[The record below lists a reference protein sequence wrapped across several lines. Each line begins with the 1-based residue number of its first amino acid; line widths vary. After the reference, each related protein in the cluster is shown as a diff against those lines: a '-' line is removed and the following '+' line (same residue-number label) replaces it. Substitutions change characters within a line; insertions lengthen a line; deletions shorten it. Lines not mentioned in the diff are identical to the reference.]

1 VTDSFAHLHVH
12 TEYSLLDGAAR
23 IGDIVAAAVADGQPA
38 IGITDHGNMYGV
50 VDFYRACREQGIK
63 PVLGTEAYM
72 AHESRSERPT
82 RRGRLDDSGGETEG
96 GRKLYYH
103 LTLLAENATGYR
115 NLIQVA
121 SRAFLE
127 GYYYKPRVDWEV
139 LADHNE
145 GLIATTGCLG
155 GQVLQALL
163 RDDYEGARERAGR
176 LQDIFGRDNL
186 FVELQDHGIPEQQRT
201 NPQLIRLAEELGAPL
216 LATNDSHYTCE
227 DDAVSHDALL
237 CVQTGSLVSDE
248 QRFRFH
254 GTQHYVKSAG
264 EMRGL
269 FRDVP
274 SACDN
279 TLWIA
284 ERCDVEIEFGKP
296 QLPDFPLPDGFKD
309 DDAYLEHLAF
319 EGARKRWGDTLPDSV
334 VERLAYELKVIGDM
348 GFSAYFLITWDLIR
362 YARERSIR
370 VGPGRGSAAGCA
382 VAYALEITD
391 LDPIRYDLLFE
402 RFLNPSRSNMPDIDM
417 DFDSR
422 HRDELIRYAAERYG
436 RDHVAQIITFSQIK
450 ARAAVRDA
458 ARVLGHPY
466 GLGDRVAKAM
476 PQLIM
481 GRDTP
486 LAACLVETDEH
497 SEGFKMA
504 ADLRQMY
511 ETDND
516 VREVVDVARGLEGLR
531 RQDSIHAAA
540 VVITKEPLT
549 EYLPIQRKPES
560 GQDPADAPVVTQFEM
575 HAVEDLGLLKMDFLG
590 LRNLDVI
597 TDTLALVEATRG
609 EVIDIDNVQL
619 DDAATFDLLA
629 RGDTIGVF
637 QLESGPMRSLMRSLA
652 PTGFQDVAALVALYR
667 PGPMS
672 TNMHNDYADRKNGR
686 QPVSY
691 FHPDAE
697 ELLADTY
704 GLMIYQ
710 ESVMRVAQK
719 FAGYSMADADN
730 LRKACGKKDRDLMQK
745 ERKGFVSGCE
755 ATGYGGALGDDLFDD
770 IEQFADYAF
779 NKSHSY
785 GYGYIAYQIA
795 FLKANYPVEYM
806 AALLTSVKSNLDKA
820 AVYLNEC
827 RIMGIDVGVPDIN
840 TARSDFHA
848 LPGDQVGANGSGSGH
863 RIAFGLSAVRNVGEG
878 LVDLLLAERDSGGPF
893 ADFYD
898 FVERCDSTVLN
909 KRTVESLIKAGA
921 FDTFGHPRQGLLLAH
936 EQVIEHTLARRR
948 EHDMGVMSLFGEG
961 DSEPLFDER
970 TVISDVEFDKT
981 VRLAF
986 EKEMLG
992 LYVSDHPLSGY
1003 EVALRRRCDMAIA
1016 DLADV
1021 DDGMQHTIGGVLTN
1035 LQKKWTRKGDLMAVF
1050 DLEDLGGSVEVT
1062 VFPKTMAEH
1071 GHKLEE
1077 DAIVLVRGRL
1087 DDRRGAVPKILC
1099 HEVEVIEM
1107 GDLPSSRPVRL
1118 RLPIDRVSRS
1128 TVDELKELLSAHP
1141 GDAEVYLH
1149 LGDRQV
1155 LRLPADY
1162 CVNPSGGLVGELR
1175 VLLGAEAVV
1184 TG

>member
-296 QLPDFPLPDGFKD
+296 QLPDFPLPDGFTD
-309 DDAYLEHLAF
+309 DDAYLEHLTF

-1099 HEVEVIEM
+1099 HEVEVVEM

>member
-1 VTDSFAHLHVH
+1 
-12 TEYSLLDGAAR
+12 
-23 IGDIVAAAVADGQPA
+23 
-38 IGITDHGNMYGV
+38 
-50 VDFYRACREQGIK
+50 
-63 PVLGTEAYM
+63 
-72 AHESRSERPT
+72 
-82 RRGRLDDSGGETEG
+82 
-96 GRKLYYH
+96 
-103 LTLLAENATGYR
+103 
-115 NLIQVA
+115 
-121 SRAFLE
+121 
-127 GYYYKPRVDWEV
+127 
-139 LADHNE
+139 
-145 GLIATTGCLG
+145 
-155 GQVLQALL
+155 
-163 RDDYEGARERAGR
+163 
-176 LQDIFGRDNL
+176 
-186 FVELQDHGIPEQQRT
+186 
-201 NPQLIRLAEELGAPL
+201 
-216 LATNDSHYTCE
+216 
-227 DDAVSHDALL
+227 
-237 CVQTGSLVSDE
+237 
-248 QRFRFH
+248 
-254 GTQHYVKSAG
+254 
-264 EMRGL
+264 
-269 FRDVP
+269 
-274 SACDN
+274 
-279 TLWIA
+279 
-284 ERCDVEIEFGKP
+284 
-296 QLPDFPLPDGFKD
+296 
-309 DDAYLEHLAF
+309 
-319 EGARKRWGDTLPDSV
+319 
-334 VERLAYELKVIGDM
+334 M

-1099 HEVEVIEM
+1099 HEVEVVEM